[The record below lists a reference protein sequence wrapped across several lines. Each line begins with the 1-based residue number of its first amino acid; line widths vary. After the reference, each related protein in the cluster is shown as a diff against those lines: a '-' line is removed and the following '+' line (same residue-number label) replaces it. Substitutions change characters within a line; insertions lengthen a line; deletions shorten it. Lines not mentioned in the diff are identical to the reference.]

1 MINSVY
7 PVQADSGPLLTKF
20 SSQMNGARLGFRG
33 LSTDLKK
40 QSAIDATI
48 LVVEDND
55 VMRQG
60 LQLMLEADGF
70 KVVSAG
76 HGLDALVSMQT
87 ACPDLILSDIS
98 MPEMDGYAFFD
109 AVRTQPEWIA
119 IPFIFLTAHSTREEV
134 VEGKKMGAEDY
145 LIKPVNRLELIT
157 TIRSRLERNQQLL
170 LAQLKQ
176 AYEASLIL
184 LSNAIELRD
193 QYTRGHVERVMDYS
207 IAIARQMEL
216 TTLQIN
222 ILQFGSI
229 LHDIGKIHI
238 GESILSK
245 NGPLSSD
252 EWAEMKQHP
261 IIGAELVKNIP
272 YLASAIPVIRHHHE
286 RWDGQGYPDGL
297 AGTAIPLLAR
307 IVAIADTLDAM
318 TTVRVYKNAC
328 SPDGAH
334 EEIVQCSGTR
344 YDPNIVDAFC
354 ATWDEIKSHMG

>member
-1 MINSVY
+1 LTNLVF
-7 PVQADSGPLLTKF
+7 PVQVDTGPLLTKF
-20 SSQMNGARLGFRG
+20 SSQTAGNRLGLWGPSIDVKKPSG
-33 LSTDLKK
+33 L
-40 QSAIDATI
+40 DATI

-70 KVVSAG
+70 RVVSAS
-76 HGLDALVSMQT
+76 HGAEALFRMQT
-87 ACPDLILSDIS
+87 TCPDLILSDIS

-134 VEGKKMGAEDY
+134 FEGKKMGAEDY
-145 LIKPVNRLELIT
+145 LVKPINRLELVT
-157 TIRSRLERNQQLL
+157 TVRSRLERNQQLL

-207 IAIARQMEL
+207 LAIASQL
-216 TTLQIN
+216 ALSAIQVN

-245 NGPLSSD
+245 NGPLSSN
-252 EWAEMKQHP
+252 EWIEMKLHP

-272 YLASAIPVIRHHHE
+272 YLSPAIPVIRHHHE
-286 RWDGQGYPDGL
+286 RWDGQGYPDSL
-297 AGTAIPLLAR
+297 AGVEIPLLAR
-307 IVAIADTLDAM
+307 IVAVADALDAM
-318 TTVRVYKNAC
+318 TTVRVYKNAF
-328 SPDGAH
+328 SPEGAYQ
-334 EEIVQCSGTR
+334 EIIQCSGKR

-354 ATWDEIKSHMG
+354 ATWDDIRSRMG